1 MPGTVLVLVGP
12 EYEDLEVWYPKLRL
26 EEAGFEAPLGG
37 LGDPSYRGKHGY
49 PCTVDGHAKEWRA
62 EELVGVVA
70 PGGWAPD
77 KIRRDKDVLS
87 LVRDVHEAGGL
98 IATIC
103 HGPWILI
110 SAGIVR
116 GRRLTSTVGIR
127 DDLVNAGA
135 TWCNEPVVVDG
146 NIISSRVPADV
157 ASVDAILKALYDVIS
172 GAAGQKR
179 DWNRMRSLFVPHA
192 RLMPAVQRPTGGAGV
207 AVLSVDDYVTRAGPG
222 LETNGF
228 FEREIHRTVEQY
240 GNILHAFSTY
250 ESRRTADL
258 NEKPFA
264 RGINSIQLLKDG
276 DRWWVVSIFWD
287 SERAGNEIPA
297 KYLPK

>member
-1 MPGTVLVLVGP
+1 
-12 EYEDLEVWYPKLRL
+12 
-26 EEAGFEAPLGG
+26 
-37 LGDPSYRGKHGY
+37 
-49 PCTVDGHAKEWRA
+49 
-62 EELVGVVA
+62 
-70 PGGWAPD
+70 
-77 KIRRDKDVLS
+77 
-87 LVRDVHEAGGL
+87 
-98 IATIC
+98 
-103 HGPWILI
+103 
-110 SAGIVR
+110 
-116 GRRLTSTVGIR
+116 
-127 DDLVNAGA
+127 
-135 TWCNEPVVVDG
+135 
-146 NIISSRVPADV
+146 
-157 ASVDAILKALYDVIS
+157 
-172 GAAGQKR
+172 
-179 DWNRMRSLFVPHA
+179 
-192 RLMPAVQRPTGGAGV
+192 MPAVQRPTGGAGV